1 MIKNTSKERMDQFSD
16 GVFSIAITL
25 LAIELSV
32 PPLGGTVNRNIL
44 TEIINYIPTIAPF
57 ILSFFTIAIFWV
69 NHQQLTKSIEV
80 VGKRIIW
87 SNIVFLFFLTLLPF
101 ATSVVTENQN
111 HATGIMIYSFI
122 LFLASFSFSLV
133 VYFTHRKSDNKK
145 IVIGRSII
153 GPAVYF
159 LAIITSVF
167 YIEIAQFLLV
177 IPPLFYFLPRTKD
190 ETRISVLNT
199 Q

>member
-25 LAIELSV
+25 LAIDLSV
-32 PPLGGTVNRNIL
+32 PVLGDVLNKNIFL
-44 TEIINYIPTIAPF
+44 EIINYIPAIAPF
-57 ILSFFTIAIFWV
+57 VLSFFTIAIFWV

-87 SNIVFLFFLTLLPF
+87 SNIIFLFFLTLLPF

-111 HATGIMIYSFI
+111 HTTGIMIYSFI
-122 LFLASFSFSLV
+122 LFLASLSFSLV

-145 IVIGRSII
+145 IVIGRSIV
-153 GPAVYF
+153 GPVVY
-159 LAIITSVF
+159 LSAMIVSAF

-177 IPPLFYFLPRTKD
+177 VPPLFYFLPRSKD